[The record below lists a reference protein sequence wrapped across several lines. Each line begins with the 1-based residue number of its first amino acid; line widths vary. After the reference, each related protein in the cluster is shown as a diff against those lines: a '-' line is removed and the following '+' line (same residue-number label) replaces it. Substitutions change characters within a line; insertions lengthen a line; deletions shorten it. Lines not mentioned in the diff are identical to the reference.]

1 MLRVPSPSA
10 KTYRWLMW
18 TPFGVATAWLAVL
31 GVLGEL
37 QFDLLLAALAGGLG
51 VLAWAGRRLWVQAF
65 LFAALLAP
73 LGWHFLVSLP
83 AAEAFEGVAP
93 GAWLAVEGTIRDRW
107 TLASTQGDKAARLL
121 LGEVQLE
128 RGPERRNL
136 AEAVVEFP
144 AESAWR
150 FTSGRRL
157 RLAGPLARAMRV
169 EHRLRL
175 VLSDAD
181 WHFVGASYAP
191 HGFET
196 LRARLRARAAY
207 YLGKPAQAVYLPL
220 VLDLRERASPEGRAV
235 IGAFRRV
242 GISHLFA
249 ISGLNISMIFGLLM
263 VVQRYV
269 TWILPFGRDWVH
281 GRNVARFFIVAL
293 IWAYIALIGYP
304 VTAVRAAVMG
314 SLLIWTDL
322 WGTRTPGLYVLVLT
336 GLSMVAL
343 TPSVLYDISFQLSFL
358 AYFFLVQAMD
368 LGRALRYE
376 GPVLLE
382 ALGLHISGD
391 SPEPDR
397 TIGWSGAVLGWL
409 GRLGAAC
416 AENLWVTGI
425 VTLGLWPLMAARFHN
440 LSLLAFAGNLLLVPA
455 MELALLPL
463 AMAALAT
470 SALFATAAPGVW
482 LERAVFGALE
492 LGLSGWARVVYGLDR
507 LGGAFYLRIHLDWTF
522 AGFALYY
529 GVLLAALRGC
539 AWIARRS
546 RQRRAFGG
554 AG

>member
-1 MLRVPSPSA
+1 MLRVPVPNA
-10 KTYRWLMW
+10 KTCEWLAW
-18 TPFGVATAWLAVL
+18 TPFWAAAFGLAVL
-31 GVLGEL
+31 AAIGEL
-37 QFDLLLAALAGGLG
+37 QFDLLLAALAGVLG
-51 VLAWAGRRLWVQAF
+51 VLAWAGRRLWMQAL
-65 LFAALLAP
+65 LFSALLAP
-73 LGWHFLVSLP
+73 LGWQFLVSLP
-83 AAEAFEGVAP
+83 AAEVLERAEP
-93 GAWLAVEGTIRDRW
+93 GTWLSVEGTVRDRW
-107 TLASTQGDKAARLL
+107 TVPATQGGKAARLL
-121 LGEVQLE
+121 LGEVQVE
-128 RGPERRNL
+128 RGPERWSL

-144 AESAWR
+144 AENAWR
-150 FTSGRRL
+150 FAWGRRL
-157 RLAGPLARAMRV
+157 RLAGPLARATRT
-169 EHRLRL
+169 EHRLWL

-191 HGFET
+191 GGFES
-196 LRARLRARAAY
+196 LRARLRTRAAY
-207 YLGKPAQAVYLPL
+207 YLDKPAQAVYLPL
-220 VLDLRERASPEGRAV
+220 VLDLRERNSPEGRAV
-235 IGAFRRV
+235 IGAFHRV

-249 ISGLNISMIFGLLM
+249 ISGLNIAMIFGLLM

-269 TWILPFGRDWVH
+269 TWMLSGGRDWVH
-281 GRNVARFFIVAL
+281 GRRWARLVIVAL

-376 GPVLLE
+376 GPMLLA
-382 ALGLHISGD
+382 ALGLRLPGD
-391 SPEPDR
+391 SPEPLR
-397 TIGWSGAVLGWL
+397 RIGWRGAVRGWL
-409 GRLGAAC
+409 ARLGAAC
-416 AENLWVTGI
+416 AENLWVTAI

-440 LSLLAFAGNLLLVPA
+440 LSLLVFAGNLLLVPA

-482 LERAVFGALE
+482 LERLVFGALE
-492 LGLSGWARVVYGLDR
+492 LGLGAWARVVYALDR
-507 LGGAFYLRIHLDWTF
+507 LGGAFVLRIHLGWTF

-529 GVLLAALRGC
+529 GALLAALRAG
-539 AWIARRS
+539 AWIARRN
-546 RQRRAFGG
+546 RQRRALAG
-554 AG
+554 AE